1 MDYQAIVD
9 GFSAMAC
16 IISVEKNPDGN
27 QRKYR
32 IVTGNK
38 TYIQSIEQPAPG
50 AAMLTN
56 HFIPNAEYTTY
67 LTRDLNFEDYCYRA
81 AIEMKCLHSYV
92 HPERMD
98 VWFNMSFLPLE
109 SDDEELGYC
118 IYIMEISHVASSER
132 MSNMS
137 TEIATSVLDT
147 CIRLRGTNDF
157 KATMKDV
164 IKSIGDLCVAE
175 HCCIL
180 VMNEMDRTCYVL
192 GEALSEGTKLLP
204 MDTYVNKDFYDIAES
219 WIATIA
225 GSNCLIAKDEHDMM
239 IIKERNPIWYES
251 LTGAGAH
258 NIVLFPL
265 KSGNRL
271 LGFMWAIN
279 FDASRSIKIKETL
292 EVTTFIL
299 GSELGNYLLLDR
311 LKLLSSKDMLT
322 GVMNRNEMNNYV
334 EMLSRGEKNAGSPVA
349 VLFSDLNG
357 LKRINDSKGHSEGDR
372 LLVNAAK
379 VIRKVF
385 DEKEIFRA
393 GGDEFTVIALDITAE
408 ELHKRMEKIREE
420 CKAYPGLSF
429 ALGGCFEKECRNIR
443 MALRIADERM
453 YEDKRHFYEEH
464 PELPVSGKREYMEID
479 QAVADDISDPDETDR
494 DYLTGLLSMNSF
506 LRIAEQGRRSMHEK
520 EIETALVFLNF
531 SGLKFFNK
539 RYGFSEGNAL
549 IRIMADILATMFGR
563 DRCSRFGQDHF
574 AVFTEKEGL
583 ENKLKTVFK
592 KMKRANNGKTLYVR
606 AGVYPDSMGIVETS
620 LACDRA
626 KYACD
631 LNKDDN
637 NSYYRFFDHNM
648 LQMEVNR
655 QYVIEHLD
663 QAINENWIKA
673 FYQPIV
679 RATTMKVCDEEAL
692 ARWIDPER
700 GMLSPAEFIPILED
714 SKLIYKV
721 DLRMVDIILEKM
733 KNQRRAGLHV
743 VPISVNL
750 SRTDFD
756 ACDMVE
762 EICNRVDAAGIV
774 RELLTIEITESVIG
788 ADFDFMKEQIERF
801 QKLGFHVWMDD
812 FGSGYSSL
820 DLLQDI
826 HFDLIK
832 FDMRFMRQFDRKP
845 ESRVILT
852 ELMRM
857 AASLNVETVAE
868 GVETEA
874 QVEFLSE
881 IGCTKLQGFYFC
893 KPIPLAEIIERNKKG
908 IQIGFEN
915 PAEIDYNRTV
925 SSINLYDLGAVS
937 SGDVRSVRQYFN
949 TQPMFVVEYDGEKAT
964 VVRENRSYR
973 EFVGQHA
980 GLIRLRQTIA
990 ISEIDNEYGLA
1001 FYKGLLLSEEEGR
1014 TVYINES
1021 TRDGEVIHAMIR
1033 KVMKNPVTGVTSY
1046 AFAILGI
1053 TRMES
1058 KGLSFSSVAR
1068 ALSTNYINLYYV
1080 DLETEEFTEYSP
1092 YRNKEEISAERNG
1105 SHFFDAVRKDAPGAL
1120 YSEDLD
1126 AFLTAFTK
1134 ENVQSALRKYGAFN
1148 YTYRLM
1154 IDGNPRYVSMKAV
1167 RMENDENRIIIGI
1180 NNVDAGVR
1188 QRETIERL
1196 KAETA
1201 TFNRVSVLMGDFVFI
1216 YTVDPETSRYLEYSC
1231 ASEYAGLGVPT
1242 EGEDFFL
1249 DSIRESSGRVYEE
1262 DLDYFMK
1269 EFSREKILK
1278 KTKQGEIFTME
1289 YRLRL
1294 GDVVEKVG
1302 LRAGIVEEKD
1312 GPQLIVGLIRK
1323 HRA

>member
-9 GFSAMAC
+9 GFSSMAC

-32 IVTGNK
+32 ILTGNK
-38 TYIQSIEQPAPG
+38 KYIESIEHPAPG
-50 AAMLTN
+50 TEMLSN
-56 HFIPNAEYTTY
+56 SFIPNAEYTTY
-67 LTRDLNFEDYCYRA
+67 LNRDLNFEDYCYQA

-98 VWFNMSFLPLE
+98 LWFNMSFLPLE
-109 SDDEELGYC
+109 SDDEKLGYC
-118 IYIMEISHVASSER
+118 IYIMEISREASSER

-157 KATMKDV
+157 KATMKNV
-164 IKSIGDLCVAE
+164 IQGIGDLCVAE

-219 WIATIA
+219 WISTIA
-225 GSNCLIAKDEHDMM
+225 GSNCLIAKDEHDML
-239 IIKERNPIWYES
+239 IIKERNPVWYES

-299 GSELGNYLLLDR
+299 GSELGNHLLLDR
-311 LKLLSSKDMLT
+311 LKMLSSKDMLT

-334 EMLSRGEKNAGSPVA
+334 EMLSRGEKNAGSSVA

-357 LKRINDSKGHSEGDR
+357 LKRINDSKGHSAGDR

-379 VIRKVF
+379 VLREVF

-393 GGDEFTVIALDITAE
+393 GGDEFTVIALDISTE
-408 ELHKRMEKIREE
+408 ELHKRMEKIREG
-420 CKAYPGLSF
+420 CMAYPGLAF
-429 ALGGCFEKECRNIR
+429 ALGGCYEKECRNIR

-453 YEDKRHFYEEH
+453 YEDKRRFYEEH
-464 PELPVSGKREYMEID
+464 PEIPISGKREYMEKE
-479 QAVADDISDPDETDR
+479 QAAADDTGGPDDIDR

-506 LRIAEQGRRSMHEK
+506 LRIAEQGRRTMHEK
-520 EIETALVFLNF
+520 EIETALVFLNL

-539 RYGFSEGNAL
+539 KYGFSEGNAL
-549 IRIMADILATMFGR
+549 IREMADILAALFGK

-592 KMKRANNGKTLYVR
+592 EMKRANNGKTLYVR

-655 QYVIEHLD
+655 QYVIDHLD

-679 RATTMKVCDEEAL
+679 RATTLKVCDEEAL

-733 KNQRRAGLHV
+733 RNQRRAGLHV

-756 ACDMVE
+756 VCDMVE
-762 EICNRVDAAGIV
+762 EICNRVDAAGIA

-788 ADFDFMKEQIERF
+788 ADFDFMKEQIDRF
-801 QKLGFHVWMDD
+801 QKLGFRVWMDD

-820 DLLQDI
+820 DLLQEI

-857 AASLNVETVAE
+857 AASLNVERVAE
-868 GVETEA
+868 GVETRA

-925 SSINLYDLGAVS
+925 SAINLYDLGAVS

-949 TQPMFVVEYDGEKAT
+949 TQPMFVVEYDGANVT
-964 VVRENRSYR
+964 LVRENRSYR
-973 EFVGQHA
+973 EFVDQHE
-980 GLIRLRQTIA
+980 GLLRMHQTIA
-990 ISEIDNEYGLA
+990 ISDTDNEYSLA
-1001 FYKGLLLSEEEGR
+1001 LYKGLLRSEEEGR
-1014 TVYINES
+1014 TVFINE
-1021 TRDGEVIHAMIR
+1021 TIGNGDVIHAMVR

-1046 AFAILGI
+1046 AFAVLGI
-1053 TRMES
+1053 TRVES
-1058 KGLSFSSVAR
+1058 KGLSFSNVAR

-1105 SHFFDAVRKDAPGAL
+1105 IHFFDAVREDAPAAL

-1134 ENVQSALRKYGAFN
+1134 KNVKTALRKYGAFN

-1154 IDGNPRYVSMKAV
+1154 IDGKPQYVSMKAV
-1167 RMENDENRIIIGI
+1167 CMEKEDNRIIIGI

-1201 TFNRVSVLMGDFVFI
+1201 TYNRISVLMGDFVFI
-1216 YTVDPETSRYLEYSC
+1216 YTVDPETCRYLEYSC
-1231 ASEYAGLGVPT
+1231 ASEYAELGIPT
-1242 EGEDFFL
+1242 EGEDFFR
-1249 DSIRESSGRVYEE
+1249 DSIRESIDRIHE
-1262 DLDYFMK
+1262 DDLEFFLK
-1269 EFSREKILK
+1269 EFTKENVMD
-1278 KTKQGEIFTME
+1278 KTKNGEIFTLE
-1289 YRLRL
+1289 YRIRLRNIM
-1294 GDVVEKVG
+1294 EKVA

-1312 GPQLIVGLIRK
+1312 GPQLIVGVNRK
-1323 HRA
+1323 SRA

>member
-1 MDYQAIVD
+1 MDYQALVD

-16 IISVEKNPDGN
+16 IVSVEKNSDGN

-38 TYIQSIEQPAPG
+38 AYIETIEHPAPG
-50 AAMLTN
+50 TEMLSN
-56 HFIPNAEYTTY
+56 RFIPNSEYTTY

-81 AIEMKCLHSYV
+81 AFENKCLHSYV

-98 VWFNMSFLPLE
+98 VWFNMFFLPLE
-109 SDDEELGYC
+109 SEDETLGYC
-118 IYIMEISHVASSER
+118 IYIMELSFKESSEQ
-132 MSNMS
+132 MSNMDA
-137 TEIATSVLDT
+137 EIASSVLDT

-164 IKSIGDLCVAE
+164 IQGIGDLCAAE

-180 VMNEMDRTCYVL
+180 VMNEMERTCYVL
-192 GEALSEGTKLLP
+192 GEALAKGTKLLP

-219 WIATIA
+219 WISTIA
-225 GSNCLIAKDEHDMM
+225 GSNCLIVKDEHDML
-239 IIKERNPIWYES
+239 IIKERNPVWYES

-258 NIVLFPL
+258 NIVMFPL

-311 LKLLSSKDMLT
+311 LRMLSSKDMLT

-334 EMLSRGEKNAGSPVA
+334 EMLSRGEKNAGSTVA

-357 LKRINDSKGHSEGDR
+357 LKRVNDTKGHTEGDR
-372 LLVNAAK
+372 FLVNAAK
-379 VIRKVF
+379 VLRGVF
-385 DEKEIFRA
+385 DEREIFRA
-393 GGDEFTVIALDITAE
+393 GGDEFTVIALDISAE
-408 ELHKRMEKIREE
+408 ELHQRMEKIREG
-420 CKAYPGLSF
+420 CKDYKGLSF

-443 MALRIADERM
+443 IALRIADERM
-453 YEDKRHFYEEH
+453 YEDKRRYYEEH
-464 PELPVSGKREYMEID
+464 PEIPVSGKREYMEIE
-479 QAVADDISDPDETDR
+479 QAVADDNDSLNDTDR

-506 LRIAEQGRRSMHEK
+506 LRIAEQGRRNMHDK

-539 RYGFSEGNAL
+539 KYGFSEGNTL
-549 IRIMADILATMFGR
+549 IKEMARILASLFGK

-574 AVFTEKEGL
+574 AVFTEKDGL
-583 ENKLKTVFK
+583 EDKLKTVFK
-592 KMKRANNGKTLYVR
+592 EMKRANNGKTLYVR

-637 NSYYRFFDHNM
+637 NSYYRFFDQKM
-648 LQMEVNR
+648 LEMELSR
-655 QYVIEHLD
+655 QYVINHLE
-663 QAINENWIKA
+663 QAIDENWIKA
-673 FYQPIV
+673 FYQPII
-679 RATTMKVCDEEAL
+679 RATNLKVCDEEAL

-714 SKLIYKV
+714 SRLIYKV
-721 DLRMVDIILEKM
+721 DLKMVEIILEKM

-743 VPISVNL
+743 VPTSVNL

-756 ACDMVE
+756 VCDMVE
-762 EICNRVDAAGIV
+762 EICNRVDAAGIS
-774 RELLTIEITESVIG
+774 RNLLTIEITESVIG
-788 ADFDFMKEQIERF
+788 ADFDFMREQIERF
-801 QKLGFHVWMDD
+801 QKLGFRVWMDD

-820 DLLQDI
+820 DLLQEI

-857 AASLNVETVAE
+857 AASLNMETVAE
-868 GVETEA
+868 GVETEE
-874 QVEFLSE
+874 QVAFLSE
-881 IGCTKLQGFYFC
+881 IGCTKLQGYYFC
-893 KPIPLAEIIERNKKG
+893 KPIPLAEIIERNRRG

-937 SGDVRSVRQYFN
+937 SGETKSVRQYFN
-949 TQPMFVVEYDGEKAT
+949 TQPMFVVEFDGENAT
-964 VVRENRSYR
+964 LVRENRSYR
-973 EFVGQHA
+973 EFVEQHE
-980 GLIRLRQTIA
+980 GLLGLRQSIKV
-990 ISEIDNEYGLA
+990 SELDDEFSCA
-1001 FYKGLLLSEEEGR
+1001 FYKGLRLSEEEGS
-1014 TVYINES
+1014 TVFINEA
-1021 TRDGEVIHAMIR
+1021 TKNGDVIHAMIR

-1046 AFAILGI
+1046 AYAVLGI
-1053 TRMES
+1053 SRKES
-1058 KGLSFSSVAR
+1058 KGLSYSSVAR

-1080 DLETEEFTEYSP
+1080 DMETEEFTEYSP
-1092 YRNKEEISAERNG
+1092 YRNKEDISVERTG
-1105 SHFFDAVRKDAPGAL
+1105 IHFFEAVRKDAPAAL

-1134 ENVQSALRKYGAFN
+1134 VNVKKALRKYGAFN

-1154 IDGNPRYVSMKAV
+1154 IDGKPQYVAMKAV
-1167 RMENDENRIIIGI
+1167 SMENDPSRIIIGI
-1180 NNVDAGVR
+1180 SNIDAGVR

-1201 TFNRVSVLMGDFVFI
+1201 TYNRVSVLMGDFVFI
-1216 YTVDPETSRYLEYSC
+1216 YTVDPETSRYLEYSI
-1231 ASEYAGLGVPT
+1231 ASEYAELGIPK
-1242 EGEDFFL
+1242 EGEDFFR
-1249 DSIRESSGRVYEE
+1249 DSIRESVGRIHED
-1262 DLDYFMK
+1262 DLDYFLK
-1269 EFSREKILK
+1269 EFTKENILE
-1278 KTKQGEIFTME
+1278 KTKKGEIFTME

-1294 GDVVEKVG
+1294 GNAVEKVC

-1312 GPQLIVGLIRK
+1312 GPQLIVGLNRE
-1323 HRA
+1323 